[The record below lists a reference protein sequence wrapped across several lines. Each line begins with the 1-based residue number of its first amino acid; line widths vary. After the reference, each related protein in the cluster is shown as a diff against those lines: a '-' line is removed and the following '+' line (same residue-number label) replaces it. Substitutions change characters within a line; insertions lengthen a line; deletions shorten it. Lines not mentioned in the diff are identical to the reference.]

1 MAPIPN
7 PQGARGRRCGNF
19 NAIQHAQ
26 GLLRSGAV
34 TLYHP
39 TPRAPGTQGR
49 VRPGDP
55 TARSPPTA
63 TLRAALASAVT
74 PGHVQTLRRQHLPDG
89 PAREPDKDMRTLLK
103 REVATGLHAN
113 AERDTDPL
121 TGDGDEAL
129 RENEAGKQFRPGRTS
144 HKHKDDCELRHY

>member
-7 PQGARGRRCGNF
+7 PQGARGRRYGNF

-26 GLLRSGAV
+26 GLLTSGAV

-39 TPRAPGTQGR
+39 TPRAPGTPGR

-55 TARSPPTA
+55 TALSPPTA
-63 TLRAALASAVT
+63 ALRAALASAVS
-74 PGHVQTLRRQHLPDG
+74 PGHVRTLRRQHLPDG

-103 REVATGLHAN
+103 TEVATGLHAN

-121 TGDGDEAL
+121 TRGRGEAL
-129 RENEAGKQFRPGRTS
+129 RKDEAGEQVRPGRTS
-144 HKHKDDCELRHY
+144 HKHKDDWELRHY